1 MLKKYFQGK
10 RHEGIFKAILM
21 KSDNPPLAVAI
32 LAGDGTSDSLQANL
46 GSGEPFAQFLRQNL
60 PANTN
65 VIIDAENLVFAGS
78 LLLGTLGNLYHD
90 QKSRVLFVTGY
101 ELEARK
107 KLEQLIKLYCVE
119 DKNFVFW
126 IDETLDKF
134 KVTPE
139 FKDEVLNEKF
149 ELGGVVNFSPEVNFV
164 RRAMGTGEK
173 IDAKTI
179 KAKNYLEH
187 LFREGFFRVGGKDN
201 ALILTAPIFQL
212 IAFLYC
218 REVLTQHNLYDEKG
232 GKKGKIERSELE
244 WLVYEI
250 LENSQV
256 HGYSSTDL
264 GIAFVHHLARR
275 DNLFLIFEDHGGARP
290 STYQGAQ
297 GAMAG
302 LRKLLESKFSRD
314 ANSQPAYALNAQKG
328 VEVSPAEIG
337 LRLEKAR
344 NISQLLFQGRSPVE
358 EIGPGYRVTITL
370 PLEGEHRA

>member
-21 KSDNPPLAVAI
+21 NSDNPPLAVAI

-46 GSGEPFAQFLRQNL
+46 GSGEPFAQFLRQNV

-134 KVTPE
+134 QVTPE

-179 KAKNYLEH
+179 KAKSYLEH
-187 LFREGFFRVGGKDN
+187 LFREGFFRIGGKDN

-302 LRKLLESKFSRD
+302 ARKLLESKFSRD
-314 ANSQPAYALNAQKG
+314 ANFQPAYALNAQKG

-337 LRLEKAR
+337 LRLEKAK
-344 NISQLLFQGRSPVE
+344 NISQLLFQGRSLVE

-370 PLEGEHRA
+370 PLA

>member
-1 MLKKYFQGK
+1 MLKKYFLGK
-10 RHEGIFKAILM
+10 RHEGIFKAALIKL
-21 KSDNPPLAVAI
+21 DQPPLAVLI

-46 GSGEPFAQFLRQNL
+46 ESGESFTKFICQNL
-60 PANTN
+60 PAGTT
-65 VIIDAENLVFAGS
+65 VIVDAENLIFAGS
-78 LLLGTLGNLYHD
+78 LLLGILGNLYHE
-90 QKSRVLFVTGY
+90 QKTGVSFVTGDD
-101 ELEARK
+101 LEVRK
-107 KLEQLIKLYCVE
+107 KLEQLTKLYCVE
-119 DKNFVFW
+119 NKGFSLWLD
-126 IDETLDKF
+126 DTLDKF
-134 KVTPE
+134 QVDPSLKE
-139 FKDEVLNEKF
+139 EILGDKF
-149 ELGGVVNFSPEVNFV
+149 ELGGIANFSPEVNFV

-187 LFREGFFRVGGKDN
+187 LFREGFFRVGGRDN

-218 REVLTQHNLYDEKG
+218 RELLTRHNLYDEKG

-250 LENSQV
+250 LENSRV
-256 HGYSSTDL
+256 HGYNTTDL
-264 GIAFVHHLARR
+264 GIAFIHHLAHR
-275 DNLFLIFEDHGGARP
+275 DSLFLIFEDHGGARP

-302 LRKLLESKFSRD
+302 VKKLLETKFFPD
-314 ANSQPAYALNAQKG
+314 ANSKPAYALNSQKG
-328 VEVSPAEIG
+328 VEVSPTEIG

-344 NISQLLFQGRSPVE
+344 NISQLLFQGRPPVE

-370 PLEGEHRA
+370 PLGI